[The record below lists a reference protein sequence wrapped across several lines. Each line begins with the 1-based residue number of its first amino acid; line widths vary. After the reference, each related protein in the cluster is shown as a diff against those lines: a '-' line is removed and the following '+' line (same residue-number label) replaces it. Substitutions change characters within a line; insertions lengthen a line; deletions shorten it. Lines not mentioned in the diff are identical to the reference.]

1 MSVVSDEDRRDIHQS
16 LVGDEEAYAR
26 IIGRYQPTIAAQMW
40 RFSRDVAVVEELV
53 QEAFLR
59 AFRKLT
65 LYKGTAAF
73 SSWLYKL
80 TARVCISEMRR
91 HGPPPSS
98 VEDLDRL
105 AHWGVL
111 AESLETRDLAETVRS
126 AVTRLPDKYRDALT
140 LFYFLD
146 KDLTET
152 ASALDV
158 PTGTIKARLHRG
170 REMLRERLAR
180 RMTPRPAAEEA

>member
-1 MSVVSDEDRRDIHQS
+1 LSQEEDLEDVRRV
-16 LVGDEEAYAR
+16 LAGDTRAFEGIVRRWQRPLLGLAY
-26 IIGRYQPTIAAQMW
+26 RYC
-40 RFSRDVAVVEELV
+40 RDRSRAEELV

-59 AFRKLT
+59 AFRKLE

-105 AHWGVL
+105 AHW
-111 AESLETRDLAETVRS
+111 ESLAATVESRDLAETVRG
-126 AVTRLPDKYRDALT
+126 AVTRLPQKYRDALT
-140 LFYFLD
+140 LFYFLN
-146 KDLTET
+146 KDLGET
-152 ASALDV
+152 AQVLGV
-158 PTGTIKARLHRG
+158 PLGTIKARLHRG
-170 REMLRERLAR
+170 REMLRKRLEGR
-180 RMTPRPAAEEA
+180 LVPQPAVEEA